1 MKTEKTV
8 FSSIFRKEIQSYL
21 DQIQSAYSKSWYE
34 HNRSVLKNFDFYL
47 SSIQL
52 KGKTITEPIVTEW
65 IRGLHGSNRTIA
77 QYIMISR
84 KFLGYLLAD
93 GDIVYIPLQPY
104 EKRSYIP
111 YIFSDDEIERIFT
124 NADLLKNSDH
134 TRKNKKIHI
143 QIAMIL
149 RILYGCGLRV
159 GETVALKVSDVD
171 FDTGVITLK
180 EAKNRKQ
187 RLVPMHE
194 TLTPILKQYC
204 AAMGILHIPTAYL
217 FQTINHEEHIT
228 VKNAKYKFDDLL
240 NSSNI
245 RMPDRKFHERG
256 PCLHCLRHIFTI
268 KSFANLEAIGMPLND
283 IIPYISVYLGHENF
297 KATEQYLKFSPDLF
311 PEELDKFADFT
322 SDIIP
327 EEIYE

>member
-217 FQTINHEEHIT
+217 FQTIMRNTSLSRMRSINLMISSIQATYECQIGSFM
-228 VKNAKYKFDDLL
+228 NAARVFIAFDIFSLSNLL
-240 NSSNI
+240 PI
-245 RMPDRKFHERG
+245 WR
-256 PCLHCLRHIFTI
+256 
-268 KSFANLEAIGMPLND
+268 
-283 IIPYISVYLGHENF
+283 
-297 KATEQYLKFSPDLF
+297 Q
-311 PEELDKFADFT
+311 
-322 SDIIP
+322 
-327 EEIYE
+327 